1 MLFLL
6 NNSQLNDDFQNLYLA
21 IYTEK
26 STKEKFASK
35 QKQKQIW
42 NLYVIAIVLMLYVA
56 KSLECLC
63 LLSTT
68 LHQHH
73 RHRHL
78 HRPIQATASQTF
90 HFISVY
96 DFCFV

>member
-35 QKQKQIW
+35 QKQKQI
-42 NLYVIAIVLMLYVA
+42 
-56 KSLECLC
+56 
-63 LLSTT
+63 
-68 LHQHH
+68 
-73 RHRHL
+73 
-78 HRPIQATASQTF
+78 
-90 HFISVY
+90 
-96 DFCFV
+96 